1 MGANNDGL
9 VAPLSGLNPGTA
21 DKKPP
26 GDISVIVNDVHV
38 TYRVFGGRLGGTT
51 ASKSSL
57 LARAIEL
64 GRPSTG
70 PTTHVKAVR
79 GVSFV
84 ARTGESIALIGTN
97 GSGKSTLLRAIAGLL
112 PVTSGSVY
120 VASEPALLGVNAALM
135 RQLSGARNIVVG
147 GLAAGLNRKQTMER
161 SGEVADFANLG
172 EFLQLPLSA
181 YSAGMASRLRFA
193 ISTIA
198 TPDILMIDEALATG
212 DAGFQKKSGER
223 IEQIRANAGTVF
235 FVSHSLDDVRRM
247 CNRAIWL
254 DHGEVVLDGP
264 VDIVADAYDI
274 HVQNALGAPTGTGAG
289 A

>member
-1 MGANNDGL
+1 MAANEL
-9 VAPLSGLNPGTA
+9 
-21 DKKPP
+21 
-26 GDISVIVNDVHV
+26 GDISVICNDVHV

-51 ASKSSL
+51 AKRMPL
-57 LARAIEL
+57 LSRAIDL
-64 GRPSTG
+64 GRPSNG
-70 PTTHVKAVR
+70 PTTQVKAVR

-112 PVTSGSVY
+112 PVTSGHVY

-135 RQLSGARNIVVG
+135 RQLSGSRNIVVG
-147 GLAAGLNRKQTMER
+147 GLAAGLNRKQTLER

-172 EFLQLPLSA
+172 DFLQLPLSA
-181 YSAGMASRLRFA
+181 YSAGMSSRLRFA

-223 IEQIRANAGTVF
+223 IEQIRKNAGTVF

-254 DHGEVVLDGP
+254 DRGEVVLDGD
-264 VDIVADAYDI
+264 VNVVADAYDI
-274 HVQNALGAPTGTGAG
+274 HVKNAMDAPTGTTSG
-289 A
+289 